1 MKDNLRIMTENP
13 LNAETPIEGLRT
25 WITDNEVFFKRNQG
39 QFPES
44 PIALDT
50 WSLTVDGLVHEEL
63 KLSFDDILSMPK
75 VEMANTLECSGNSR
89 SLLKQKAS
97 GNPWTVGGVGNAVWG
112 GIWLK
117 EILNRAGLKSNAKHV
132 CFEGFDIPKGKAQIK
147 FIRSIP
153 IKKAIESTLLAY
165 EMNGEP
171 LPLKHGFPLRALA
184 LGWTGANCVKWINK
198 ISLISAPVKSF
209 FMDKVYRIFQ
219 KGEDASSGEVVT
231 GISIKS
237 IITQPIK
244 DERLLTGVIP
254 IRGAAYAG
262 EKSVKQV
269 EVSVDN
275 GRSWNPAKLI
285 GLEVPYAWRH
295 WEYLW
300 ETDIS
305 GAVTIMSRATSA
317 SGEQQPETAAWNV
330 LGYCNNGV
338 EEHAVTV
345 QVTGSSPD

>member
-1 MKDNLRIMTENP
+1 MKNNMRFMTENP
-13 LNAETPIEGLRT
+13 LNAETPIESLRT

-39 QFPES
+39 QFPEG
-44 PIALDT
+44 PIDLAT
-50 WSLTVDGLVHEEL
+50 WSLAIDGLVQKEL
-63 KLSFDDILSMPK
+63 TLGFEDILSLPK
-75 VEMANTLECSGNSR
+75 VEMANTLECSGNGR

-117 EILNRAGLKSNAKHV
+117 DILNKAGLKSNAKHV

-153 IKKAIESTLLAY
+153 IEKAIESTILAY

-171 LPLKHGFPLRALA
+171 LPLEHGFPLRALA
-184 LGWTGANCVKWINK
+184 LGWTGANSVKWLTK
-198 ISLISAPVKSF
+198 ITLIAAPVKGF

-219 KGEDASSGEVVT
+219 KGEDPSSGEVVT

-237 IITQPIK
+237 IITQPTQ

-262 EKSVKQV
+262 ENSVKHV
-269 EVSVDN
+269 EISVDN
-275 GRSWNPAKLI
+275 GQSWNPAKLI
-285 GLEVPYAWRH
+285 GLDVPYAWRH

-300 ETDIS
+300 ETNNS
-305 GAVTIMSRATSA
+305 GTVSIMSRAIST
-317 SGEQQPETAAWNV
+317 SGEQQPDTARWNV
-330 LGYCNNGV
+330 FGYCNNGV

-345 QVTGSSPD
+345 QVM

>member
-1 MKDNLRIMTENP
+1 
-13 LNAETPIEGLRT
+13 
-25 WITDNEVFFKRNQG
+25 
-39 QFPES
+39 
-44 PIALDT
+44 
-50 WSLTVDGLVHEEL
+50 
-63 KLSFDDILSMPK
+63 
-75 VEMANTLECSGNSR
+75 
-89 SLLKQKAS
+89 
-97 GNPWTVGGVGNAVWG
+97 VGGVGNAVWG
-112 GIWLK
+112 GVWLK
-117 EILNRAGLKSNAKHV
+117 DILNRAGLNSNAKHV

-153 IKKAIESTLLAY
+153 IKKAMESTILAY

-184 LGWTGANCVKWINK
+184 LGWTGANCVKWLTK
-198 ISLISAPVKSF
+198 ISLISAPVKGF

-237 IITQPIK
+237 IITQPMK

-262 EKSVKQV
+262 ENSVKQV

-275 GRSWNPAKLI
+275 GQSWNPAKLI

-300 ETDIS
+300 ETNNS
-305 GAVTIMSRATSA
+305 GVVTIMSRATSA
-317 SGEQQPETAAWNV
+317 SGEQQPETAMWNV
-330 LGYCNNGV
+330 FGYCNNGV

-345 QVTGSSPD
+345 QVIDPN